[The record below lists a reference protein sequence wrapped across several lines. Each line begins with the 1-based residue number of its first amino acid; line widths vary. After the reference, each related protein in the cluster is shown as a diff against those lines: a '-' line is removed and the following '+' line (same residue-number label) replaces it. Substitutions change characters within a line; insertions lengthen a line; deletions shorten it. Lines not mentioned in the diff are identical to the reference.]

1 MRDAQMIDAFLTLWE
16 PGADSPGTGENL
28 SLAVT
33 NLVMEKSADDGML
46 ELLIRST
53 KGDYHLTIFSVAS
66 LVDEI
71 RAALRD
77 KR

>member
-1 MRDAQMIDAFLTLWE
+1 
-16 PGADSPGTGENL
+16 
-28 SLAVT
+28 V
-33 NLVMEKSADDGML
+33 EKSADDGML